1 MAKSLTLHRY
11 RAHAIILL
19 LLAMLCTP
27 SPAPSAASVTPKESE
42 PFLTAVTSNAEPF
55 AGQELLVTYT
65 LSFQGDAPKI
75 VQESSPALQGLWAK
89 ESPPARFIKSTQKT
103 IHGESFRSAVVKQF
117 TVVPLQSGT
126 VTIAGYRMQCML
138 PSRNGVITIA
148 APAIPIKARPL
159 PDPVPEGFSGAVGTF
174 TLDFIADKQTL
185 TAGEPV
191 TLQLKLTG
199 TGSLQT
205 LQLPALLLPEN
216 VRRNPAELTLALNTA
231 SPLSSGTL
239 TSTVIAWPQAA
250 GSVQL
255 PSISLIAFNPET
267 AAFTTLRTKPLTIT
281 VNGAPALGPTSPTKE
296 ALQSREQDN
305 KDGIFSKR
313 WMIII
318 AIMVLLISAALVLS
332 RKQRQKQRS
341 NGGKTTDVTQKNITS
356 ATSIEK
362 AKAMKQQI
370 FASIA
375 EKGIQKSEA
384 LTRKELLNALQQLNL
399 PPEVIPRITATL
411 DGLDHILYHPRAQN
425 THMLDIEQN
434 VEVLL
439 KMLRQAHH
447 TN

>member
-1 MAKSLTLHRY
+1 MVKSLTLHRY
-11 RAHAIILL
+11 RAIILL
-19 LLAMLCTP
+19 LLAMFCIP
-27 SPAPSAASVTPKESE
+27 SPALSAAPVTPKESE

-75 VQESSPALQGLWAK
+75 VQESTPALQGLWAK

-126 VTIAGYRMQCML
+126 VTIAGYRMQCTL

-174 TLDFIADKQTL
+174 TLELIADKQTL
-185 TAGEPV
+185 STGEPI
-191 TLQLKLTG
+191 TLQLKLAG

-205 LQLPALLLPEN
+205 LQLPALLLPDN
-216 VRRNPAELTLALNTA
+216 VRHNPAELKLVLNAA
-231 SPLSSGTL
+231 SSLSSGTL

-250 GSVQL
+250 GSVQI
-255 PSISLIAFNPET
+255 PAVSLIVFNPET
-267 AAFTTLRTKPLTIT
+267 AAFTMLHTKPLIIT
-281 VNGAPALGPTSPTKE
+281 VNGAPALSPTKE
-296 ALQSREQDN
+296 ALQSREQQEN
-305 KDGIFSKR
+305 QNGTFSLW
-313 WMIII
+313 WMILIV
-318 AIMVLLISAALVLS
+318 IMALLIGAALVLS
-332 RKQRQKQRS
+332 RKLRQKQRS
-341 NGGKTTDVTQKNITS
+341 NGGGTTDVTQKNITS
-356 ATSIEK
+356 ATSIEQ

-384 LTRKELLNALQQLNL
+384 LTRKELLDALRQLNI
-399 PPEVIPRITATL
+399 PPEAIPSIAATL
-411 DGLDHILYHPRAQN
+411 DGLDHILYHPLTKN
-425 THMLDIEQN
+425 TQMLEIEHN
-434 VEVLL
+434 VQALL
-439 KMLRQAHH
+439 KVLRQAHH
-447 TN
+447 AS